1 MSLFCLIGVLAEGAI
16 AQIKAPSSIKRSEL
30 FRPLTLTKFYDT
42 ADPLPAGEPGELIR
56 SAQFDEYN
64 LPEDVNAVRLLYYS
78 RSAVGDDVAA
88 SGVVLFPEGKPPIGG
103 WPVIAWA
110 HSWNGVARGC
120 APSLDRNL
128 QHGPFLT
135 MYVHLGYAVVATD
148 YAGLG
153 TTSRSAFGD
162 APSNAFDVIYSIP
175 AARHAVPQLS
185 PRWIAMGTGEGG
197 MAVVSVAELESD
209 ISGPDYLGS
218 VVISRLAD
226 PQDMY
231 SSAEMFTDKL
241 PLFLAYGIKTV
252 YSQFDIKDMLT
263 AEALPLY
270 QKIGQQ
276 CSQDY
281 AGQRPSAAAM
291 LKPNWQHSQFVEEY
305 FERNRLGRKPAHAPL
320 LVIGSENDPSI
331 NDTSKIVARLCKLGD
346 RIQFEKYP
354 ESDPGRVIGDSA
366 RDQMAWIQSRFAGG
380 AMRSNCF
387 AQP

>member
-1 MSLFCLIGVLAEGAI
+1 
-16 AQIKAPSSIKRSEL
+16 
-30 FRPLTLTKFYDT
+30 
-42 ADPLPAGEPGELIR
+42 
-56 SAQFDEYN
+56 
-64 LPEDVNAVRLLYYS
+64 
-78 RSAVGDDVAA
+78 
-88 SGVVLFPEGKPPIGG
+88 
-103 WPVIAWA
+103 
-110 HSWNGVARGC
+110 
-120 APSLDRNL
+120 
-128 QHGPFLT
+128 
-135 MYVHLGYAVVATD
+135 
-148 YAGLG
+148 
-153 TTSRSAFGD
+153 
-162 APSNAFDVIYSIP
+162 
-175 AARHAVPQLS
+175 
-185 PRWIAMGTGEGG
+185 
-197 MAVVSVAELESD
+197 
-209 ISGPDYLGS
+209 
-218 VVISRLAD
+218 
-226 PQDMY
+226 
-231 SSAEMFTDKL
+231 L

-281 AGQRPSAAAM
+281 AGQRSSAAVM